1 MQQGLISISSWKNAV
16 FRAFHLIWWLKTRGH
31 KLWLIENQHPR
42 TEDNINNKGVG
53 PRIFEMAPR
62 KVKLWK
68 LSFSVFKV
76 IKTMIERNKIDNFT
90 KLRILKYWNEFF
102 VSLWTTKHNTILGL
116 DFRQVISVQKC
127 LKSWA
132 AYRSFF
138 LLAEKNYHKQGPA
151 DDNYLWNVLRNVWPG
166 QHRYR
171 YSWESKH

>member
-1 MQQGLISISSWKNAV
+1 MQQGLISISSWKKMMFLCRN
-16 FRAFHLIWWLKTRGH
+16 WWLSWQKICS
-31 KLWLIENQHPR
+31 LSVPFIENQNPR
-42 TEDNINNKGVG
+42 TGKNINNIVVG
-53 PRIFEMAPR
+53 PRIFKMATR

-90 KLRILKYWNEFF
+90 KLRILKNWNEFF

-132 AYRSFF
+132 AYRF
-138 LLAEKNYHKQGPA
+138 LVFCWRKKL
-151 DDNYLWNVLRNVWPG
+151 
-166 QHRYR
+166 
-171 YSWESKH
+171 S

>member
-1 MQQGLISISSWKNAV
+1 MQQGLKSISSWEKRCFCV
-16 FRAFHLIWWLKTRGH
+16 EIGGFHDKKSVLWAFHLIWWLFKTGV
-31 KLWLIENQHPR
+31 IENQNPR
-42 TEDNINNKGVG
+42 TGKDINNTVVG

-76 IKTMIERNKIDNFT
+76 IKTMIEWNKIDNFT
-90 KLRILKYWNEFF
+90 KLRILKNWNEFF

-132 AYRSFF
+132 AHRNLVFCWRKKLSQ
-138 LLAEKNYHKQGPA
+138 AEICG
-151 DDNYLWNVLRNVWPG
+151 R
-166 QHRYR
+166 
-171 YSWESKH
+171 